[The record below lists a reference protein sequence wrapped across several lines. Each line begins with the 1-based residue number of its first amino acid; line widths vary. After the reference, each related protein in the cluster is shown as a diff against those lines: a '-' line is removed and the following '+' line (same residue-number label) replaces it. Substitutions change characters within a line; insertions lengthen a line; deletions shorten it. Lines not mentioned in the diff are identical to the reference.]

1 MYIPQIQYFFL
12 IKTYFS
18 RYIATNQQQ
27 KHVYL
32 IFFAKF
38 SPVSRM
44 IRGKRSFRFMKI
56 LYKRLRYTYYL
67 KYLLGHH
74 KDIIACQLFKKAVLY
89 FFICT
94 VHCIQSHL
102 LFQVILSRNRHVLN
116 NHRTRSML
124 FFLVTTF
131 LHLKDSFIQQCHLQ
145 KRANKSHYSVHFTG
159 FFFAFAYITSA
170 LFSKRDSVTKFVPQI
185 CLS

>member
-1 MYIPQIQYFFL
+1 MDTGQMISMYIPQIQYIFL
-12 IKTYFS
+12 IKTYFP
-18 RYIATNQQQ
+18 A
-27 KHVYL
+27 
-32 IFFAKF
+32 
-38 SPVSRM
+38 
-44 IRGKRSFRFMKI
+44 I
-56 LYKRLRYTYYL
+56 LPPISNKNMFTWYFLQSLVQSAAWSVESDPSDLWKYKRLRYTYYL
-67 KYLLGHH
+67 KYLLGHQ

-131 LHLKDSFIQQCHLQ
+131 LHLKDSFI
-145 KRANKSHYSVHFTG
+145 
-159 FFFAFAYITSA
+159 
-170 LFSKRDSVTKFVPQI
+170 
-185 CLS
+185 